1 MDPVTEE
8 RLSRREVHDF
18 WPRLLTSPI
27 LGALV
32 AQLSGLIDHTRHS
45 TGSLVASYAWFALVA
60 FVVWEGNRRLYFRLP
75 RREDWL
81 LRPWRRLG
89 LLLAVISLYT
99 IPIAA
104 ALLWMWR
111 EATGDTGTRPYALAT
126 ALVAVV
132 AVVVAITHVYETVFL
147 LRDWES
153 ARLRS
158 ARIEQARLEAELE
171 SLGREVDPHFLFNN
185 LNALAY
191 LIDQRAEAAPWF
203 IRTLSATYQYVLEC
217 RGRTL
222 VPLADELEALER
234 HQALAEIRYL
244 GGVRLDIEVQPADAH
259 QLLLP
264 PVSLAELFQNA
275 LKHNTV
281 APDLQLRIRVR
292 NEGTILIF
300 ENDLRPGPPPSR
312 TTGLGLANLTERFR
326 IATGS
331 AVVWAAEEGRFVVR
345 LPLVRA
351 RRLRRLSAGANQ
363 TTNPSNRDDFMRE
376 LAGFDRA
383 SSRRN
388 EHGTL

>member
-1 MDPVTEE
+1 MDPVTAK
-8 RLSRREVHDF
+8 RLNRREVHDF

-32 AQLSGLIDHTRHS
+32 AQLSGLIDHSRHS

-89 LLLAVISLYT
+89 LLLAVIGLYT

-158 ARIEQARLEAELE
+158 ARIEQARLQAELE

-222 VPLADELEALER
+222 VRLADELEALER
-234 HQALAEIRYL
+234 HRALAEIRYL

-264 PVSLAELFQNA
+264 PVSLSELFQNA

-292 NEGTILIF
+292 IEGTTLIF

-331 AVVWAAEEGRFVVR
+331 AVVWATEEDRFVVR
-345 LPLVRA
+345 LPLVRSSKA
-351 RRLRRLSAGANQ
+351 SPPERGGE
-363 TTNPSNRDDFMRE
+363 RDHE
-376 LAGFDRA
+376 PIQSG
-383 SSRRN
+383 
-388 EHGTL
+388 